1 MGSIVLTSHRDEK
14 PRTQVRQHLRLKSRL
29 CVSWEGSVQDVGAA
43 EVEGTTPTGVGER
56 RLPAGT
62 ARDEAWVGS

>member
-1 MGSIVLTSHRDEK
+1 M
-14 PRTQVRQHLRLKSRL
+14 
-29 CVSWEGSVQDVGAA
+29 SWEGSVQDVGAA